1 MKKITC
7 TLGTIDKAITELEW
21 YMKDLDGKTRKL
33 MERLAEIGVETATLG
48 FGKAVYAGTNDVVV
62 EPFKWVGDKLIISAR
77 GNAVAFIEFGTGVHY
92 STPHPKAA
100 ELGMT
105 RGTYGYKL
113 GRLDSWRYKGDPGNE
128 GQVIT
133 EGKHKGEVLTHGNP
147 AARAMYDAGKDMRE
161 NIVEVAKEVFG
172 KND

>member
-7 TLGTIDKAITELEW
+7 TLDTLDDAITEIEW
-21 YMKDLDGKTRKL
+21 YMRDLEIKMKKL
-33 MERLAEIGVETATLG
+33 MERLAEIGIETATLG
-48 FGKAVYAGTNDVVV
+48 FGNAVYAGTNDVVV

-92 STPHPKAA
+92 STPHPKAS
-100 ELGMT
+100 ELGMV
-105 RGTYGYKL
+105 RGSYGYKL

-128 GQVIT
+128 GQVIQ

-147 AARAMYDAGKDMRE
+147 ANRAMYDAGKDMRE
-161 NIVEVAKEVFG
+161 NILEVAKEVFG
-172 KND
+172 SND